1 MMSSDDTGVVVPAD
15 PGGRRSGSV
24 LGRAVVADAL
34 RGVDAVG
41 ALGAEH
47 ETNWRRGYLVHFRRV
62 LEAGLASRQAAV
74 TIARDGL
81 HALHRRMQYR
91 QPDGREVP
99 VDAMLHDPPWAAL
112 STVEIRG
119 TGEPEAGFTLPF
131 RGERLS
137 GDALARRLD
146 SWAEAGALEPSAA
159 DRVRTVMAHPE
170 WLRLDGQT
178 VAVLGADAEMGPLQA
193 LLRWGARVAAV
204 DLPRP
209 EVAASA
215 GHRSRRGW
223 NPAGAR

>member
-1 MMSSDDTGVVVPAD
+1 MSGNDTGVVVPAD
-15 PGGRRSGSV
+15 PGGRRSSSV

-47 ETNWRRGYLVHFRRV
+47 ETDWRRGYLVHFRRV

-74 TIARDGL
+74 TIASDGL
-81 HALHRRMQYR
+81 QALHRRMHYR

-99 VDAMLHDPPWAAL
+99 LDAMRHDPPGTAPW
-112 STVEIRG
+112 TVEIRG
-119 TGEPEAGFTLPF
+119 TGDPEAGFTLPF

-137 GDALARRLD
+137 GDALARQLD

-170 WLRLDGQT
+170 WLRLDSGR
-178 VAVLGADAEMGPLQA
+178 ARRRRGDGAAAG
-193 LLRWGARVAAV
+193 VAA
-204 DLPRP
+204 LGSPGGRRRP
-209 EVAASA
+209 AASGGVAASA
-215 GHRSRRGW
+215 GNRSRRGW